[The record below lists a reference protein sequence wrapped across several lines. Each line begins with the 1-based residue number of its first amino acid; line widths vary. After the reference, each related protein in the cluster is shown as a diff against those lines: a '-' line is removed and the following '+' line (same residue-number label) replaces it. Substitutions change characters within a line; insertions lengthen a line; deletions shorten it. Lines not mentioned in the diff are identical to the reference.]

1 MLVWLARFGF
11 AVVVVMLAGC
21 GASEPV
27 TVEQGA
33 LVKALVSLEDLP
45 PPAATTEDL
54 PEPCGPI
61 PIIEERAAEAAVS
74 KMFGVGETQLKE
86 AVGYFPA
93 EKQAT
98 AAFEELASRERSE
111 CIRESIEKFS
121 GNSEVKIEPLEP
133 LGLTD
138 SESLSRYAV
147 TSSGEDAEKAV
158 DVAAI
163 RLGLCVA
170 AIIVFQEDGSDEA
183 AREMFDTSAQPAVD
197 TCQ

>member
-1 MLVWLARFGF
+1 MLGWLARFAF
-11 AVVVVMLAGC
+11 TAAVLMLTGC

-33 LVKALVSLEDLP
+33 LVKALVSTRDLP
-45 PPAATTEDL
+45 PPAEPTEDL

-74 KMFGVGETQLKE
+74 RMFSLGKTQLKE
-86 AVGYFPA
+86 AVGYFPT

-98 AAFEELASRERSE
+98 AAFDELASPERSE

-121 GNSEVKIEPLEP
+121 GSEVEVETLEP

-138 SESLSRYAV
+138 SESLSRYAA
-147 TSSGEDAEKAV
+147 SSDEGVEQAV
-158 DVAAI
+158 DIAAI
-163 RLGLCVA
+163 KLGLCVA
-170 AIIVFQEDGSDEA
+170 ALIAFQEDDSAEV
-183 AREMFDTSAQPAVD
+183 ARELFDTSAQPAVD